1 MTGLTRDAIASRC
14 SVLER
19 EMSTS
24 GAKRRID
31 GATRAVAAN
40 VTHLTIGI
48 RLTARLIQISTGGAR
63 FRVTATLQTEVTRC
77 TLRAIV
83 RRCTTRGTKVSTGG
97 ARNLDGAVG
106 RAIIAG
112 RAQRLLRWRL
122 TEIAFGAGTVAAAA
136 IVAITSLRTIGT
148 R

>member
-1 MTGLTRDAIASRC
+1 MTGLTRDAIASRF
-14 SVLER
+14 SVIGGEI
-19 EMSTS
+19 STGRAKFWI
-24 GAKRRID
+24 GA
-31 GATRAVAAN
+31 APRAVVAN
-40 VTHLTIGI
+40 DTHLAVGS
-48 RLTARLIQISTGGAR
+48 RLAARLIQISTGGAR

-112 RAQRLLRWRL
+112 RAQLLLRWRL